1 MLNKYDDQTNHI
13 RETIST
19 LLRNILEADKL
30 SLEAF
35 TNDKVELYKE
45 AEDKL
50 NNIKV
55 QGDIIDNDIIKTFAL
70 YGPEANELRTLVAYL
85 KMTNEIIRIGS
96 GVKKY
101 ASRMKSFS
109 QTDCD
114 ISSMKTTI
122 IQLHKSTI
130 NALEYITNCFSDLEA
145 CDVRSFYA
153 KVMVEESKND
163 DFFAVLEK
171 EIMHIII
178 DEKELST
185 EYVKILGALRKLE
198 RSCDR
203 SINIANLIIYAKE
216 GGSMNIHS

>member
-1 MLNKYDDQTNHI
+1 MQKYDNQI
-13 RETIST
+13 KEIKAKISN
-19 LLRNILEADKL
+19 LLHNILEADKL

-35 TNDKVELYKE
+35 SNDKIELYKD
-45 AEDKL
+45 AEEKL

-55 QGDIIDNDIIKTFAL
+55 QGDIIDNDVIKTFAL
-70 YGPEANELRTLVAYL
+70 YGPEANELRTMVAYL

-101 ASRMKSFS
+101 SASMRDFS
-109 QTDCD
+109 KTECD
-114 ISSMKTTI
+114 LSSLKTTI

-130 NALEYITNCFSDLEA
+130 NALEYIYTCFSDLEN
-145 CDVRSFYA
+145 CDVKNFYA

-178 DEKELST
+178 DERELSA

-203 SINIANLIIYAKE
+203 SINIANLIMYAKN
-216 GGSMNIHS
+216 GGNINTFG